1 MNKIENLK
9 PFPKFCCS
17 IGYIPTS
24 YKVAMSYEE
33 QLWWLCDFL
42 EDTVIPTVNQNG
54 QAVEELQNL
63 YVELKNYVDN
73 YFENLDVQ
81 SEINNKLDEM
91 AKSGQLTDIIAQ
103 YLQLAGLLC
112 FNNVSDMKNATNLV
126 NGSFAKTY
134 GFYNINDGGSSF
146 YKIRTLT
153 NTDVINEKNIIAL
166 TNDNSLIAELVSL
179 NDEIFIEQVGAKG
192 DGITDDSDSLQLAV
206 DNYKTIK
213 FIEGKNYLLETGIE
227 FKNNI
232 IEGNNATITLSQNII
247 GRNILGHQN
256 FIFYFDN
263 NTHSIVKNLNIKLEN
278 SINSSRIVSYEYVL
292 FEDRSDNLILEN
304 VNTDIIATNTDGIK
318 LDILWTRKGNLIY
331 KDSFIKSFT
340 NSSSGIGGVLWA
352 TLYDKSIN
360 AIFENLEI
368 HHKGRDE
375 IVACWTSNESTNSL
389 ELNADFNNCKF
400 YKYSGAFTQGLLF
413 SNYDNNTCKKIVTNF
428 NNCYTYS
435 DETFFPNVM
444 GGDSSSNSYKQMVF
458 NNCKFDLMIN
468 TYSQI
473 IASQYCQIIVKNC
486 EFNLPNTIQDIV
498 LTRYSNG
505 KNGDIRIQNS
515 IFNVNYGIVCCNG
528 LNGFL
533 EISNNRF
540 NIYTTGHYFTL
551 QNANIYTENSVV
563 YIKNNYFSDVIIV
576 NPSSDIL
583 TNFVLYYIEMNLF
596 AKGNTLPINAS
607 SKCKLYFNKNTFLAD
622 YITIKFNGLVY
633 DAYCYYNG
641 GIIRNTDN
649 NIVTGRSAIASHGGH
664 GTNVNSNSQ
673 IVFY

>member
-1 MNKIENLK
+1 MNFNFKKLPPFKWFVLQNFPFIEADFDAITYYQLLCKIVEYLNKVIDENNLIGEQTENLTEA
-9 PFPKFCCS
+9 F
-17 IGYIPTS
+17 
-24 YKVAMSYEE
+24 
-33 QLWWLCDFL
+33 
-42 EDTVIPTVNQNG
+42 N
-54 QAVEELQNL
+54 ELQD
-63 YVELKNYVDN
+63 YVNH
-73 YFENLDVQ
+73 YFDNLDIQ
-81 SEINNKLDEM
+81 EEINNKLDEM
-91 AKSGQLTDIIAQ
+91 AESGQLTDIIAQ
-103 YLQLAGLLC
+103 YLQLAGLLI
-112 FNNVSDMKNATNLV
+112 FENVEQLKNATNLT
-126 NGSFAKTY
+126 NGSIAKTM
-134 GFYNINDGGSSF
+134 GFYNMEDNGSAY
-146 YKIRTLT
+146 YKIRTIT
-153 NTDVINEKNIIAL
+153 NTDIINNINIFAL
-166 TNDNSLIAELVSL
+166 TNEPTLVAELMNI
-179 NDEIFIEQVGAKG
+179 NDEIILEQMGAKG
-192 DGITDDSDSLQLAV
+192 DGITDDSEILQIAV

-213 FIEGKNYLLETGIE
+213 FTNGKNYLLETGIE

-232 IEGNNATITLSQNII
+232 IDGNNATITLSQNII

-263 NTHSIVKNLNIKLEN
+263 NTDVIMRNLNIELEN
-278 SINSSRIVSYEYVL
+278 TINNTRLVSNEYVL
-292 FEDRSDNLILEN
+292 FEDRTNNLILEN
-304 VNTDIIATNTDGIK
+304 VNTNINATNTDGIE
-318 LDILWTRKGNLIY
+318 LDILWTRKGNVTY
-331 KDSFIKSFT
+331 KNSVIKSFS
-340 NSSSGIGGVLWA
+340 NSSTGVGGVLWM

-360 AIFENLEI
+360 ANFENLEI
-368 HHKGRDE
+368 HKVFRDE
-375 IVACWTSNESTNSL
+375 LSACWTSNESTNL
-389 ELNADFNNCKF
+389 LDLIANFTNCKF
-400 YKYSGAFTQGLLF
+400 YKYSGTFTQGLLF
-413 SNYDNNTCKKIVTNF
+413 SNYDNHTAKSIITNY
-428 NNCYTYS
+428 NNCYVYT
-435 DETFFPNVM
+435 DNTFMPNVM

-486 EFNLPNTIQDIV
+486 EFNLPNTMQDIV

-551 QNANIYTENSVV
+551 QNANVYTENSVV

-576 NPSSDIL
+576 NPSTDSI

-596 AKGNTLPINAS
+596 AKGNTIPINAS

-641 GIIRNTDN
+641 GILRDTDN

-664 GTNVNSNSQ
+664 GTNINSNSQ
-673 IVFY
+673 VVFY